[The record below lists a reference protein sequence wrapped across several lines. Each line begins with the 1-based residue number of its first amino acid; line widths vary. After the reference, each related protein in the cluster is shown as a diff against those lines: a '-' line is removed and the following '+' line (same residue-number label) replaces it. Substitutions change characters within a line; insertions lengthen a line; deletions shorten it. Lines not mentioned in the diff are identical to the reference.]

1 MGGDSSILGGDMKKP
16 ANPKLYATIVAM
28 ARAKYSS
35 YPNPGASAWVHKKY
49 LQSGGQFIETTEAT
63 RRAGMAKKKSDKEQA
78 EKQSDKKE
86 TKKSKDKGK
95 K

>member
-1 MGGDSSILGGDMKKP
+1 MKKP

-49 LQSGGQFIETTEAT
+49 IQSGGQFVETTEAT
-63 RRAGMAKKKSDKEQA
+63 RKVAMAKKKEDKEKA
-78 EKQSDKKE
+78 EHLSKKKEVKKDKK
-86 TKKSKDKGK
+86 K
-95 K
+95 

>member
-1 MGGDSSILGGDMKKP
+1 MKKP

-49 LQSGGQFIETTEAT
+49 VQSGGQFIETTEAT
-63 RRAGMAKKKSDKEQA
+63 RRAGMEKKKSEAKKRKHLE
-78 EKQSDKKE
+78 EKKDA
-86 TKKSKDKGK
+86 KDKGK

>member
-1 MGGDSSILGGDMKKP
+1 MKKP

-49 LQSGGQFIETTEAT
+49 IQSGGQFVETTEAT
-63 RRAGMAKKKSDKEQA
+63 RKQGMAKKKYEH
-78 EKQSDKKE
+78 EKSKHLEEKKDVKKKGDKK
-86 TKKSKDKGK
+86 
-95 K
+95 

>member
-1 MGGDSSILGGDMKKP
+1 MRKP

-49 LQSGGQFIETTEAT
+49 IQSGGQFVETTEAT
-63 RRAGMAKKKSDKEQA
+63 RKVAMAKKKEDKETSKHL
-78 EKQSDKKE
+78 ENKKE
-86 TKKSKDKGK
+86 NKKDKNK
-95 K
+95 

>member
-1 MGGDSSILGGDMKKP
+1 MRKP

-49 LQSGGQFIETTEAT
+49 VQSGGQFIETTEAT
-63 RRAGMAKKKSDKEQA
+63 RREGMEKKKADKEKSKHL
-78 EKQSDKKE
+78 EDKKD
-86 TKKSKDKGK
+86 TKKDKK
-95 K
+95 NK

>member
-1 MGGDSSILGGDMKKP
+1 MRKP

-49 LQSGGQFIETTEAT
+49 VQSGGQFIETTEAT
-63 RRAGMAKKKSDKEQA
+63 RRAGMEKKKSDKEKSKHL
-78 EKQSDKKE
+78 EDKKD
-86 TKKSKDKGK
+86 TKKDKK

>member
-1 MGGDSSILGGDMKKP
+1 MRKP

-49 LQSGGQFIETTEAT
+49 VQSGGQFIETTEAT
-63 RRAGMAKKKSDKEQA
+63 RRAGMEKKKIEAKKRKHLE
-78 EKQSDKKE
+78 EKKDE
-86 TKKSKDKGK
+86 KDKGK

>member
-1 MGGDSSILGGDMKKP
+1 MKKP

-49 LQSGGQFIETTEAT
+49 IQSGGQFVETTEAT
-63 RRAGMAKKKSDKEQA
+63 RRAGMEKKKADKEKSKHL
-78 EKQSDKKE
+78 EEKKE
-86 TKKSKDKGK
+86 TKKDKK

>member
-1 MGGDSSILGGDMKKP
+1 MKKP

-49 LQSGGQFIETTEAT
+49 IQSGGQFIETTEAT
-63 RRAGMAKKKSDKEQA
+63 RRAGMAQKKLEAKKRKHLE
-78 EKQSDKKE
+78 EKKE
-86 TKKSKDKGK
+86 TKDKGK

>member
-1 MGGDSSILGGDMKKP
+1 MKKP

-49 LQSGGQFIETTEAT
+49 IQSGGQFIETNEAT
-63 RRAGMAKKKSDKEQA
+63 IDIIKYI
-78 EKQSDKKE
+78 KQKIVKQ
-86 TKKSKDKGK
+86 GF
-95 K
+95 

>member
-1 MGGDSSILGGDMKKP
+1 MKKP

-49 LQSGGQFIETTEAT
+49 VQSGGQFVETTEAT
-63 RRAGMAKKKSDKEQA
+63 RKVAMAKKKHDKDKSKHLE
-78 EKQSDKKE
+78 EKKDVKKDKK
-86 TKKSKDKGK
+86 K
-95 K
+95 

>member
-1 MGGDSSILGGDMKKP
+1 MKKP

-49 LQSGGQFIETTEAT
+49 VQSGGQFIETTEAT
-63 RRAGMAKKKSDKEQA
+63 RRAGMEKKKVEAKKRKHLE
-78 EKQSDKKE
+78 EKKNE
-86 TKKSKDKGK
+86 KDKGK